1 MNWRA
6 AWALVPGVNHPR
18 PTTIDFLRL
27 TPSWGL
33 AALAPLWLCAGL
45 TLAASMPSLRLGA
58 GQAGLIFGA
67 MLVVLLAGERWG
79 AMRAQ
84 TSNATSYLEGPL
96 TLAFAAASAAAVL
109 LPPVVG
115 VCIIIMAMMVQ
126 GLRDVIAV
134 EDGRL
139 PPAYGSGRLA
149 LLAGS
154 TAPLL
159 ALLAAALI

>member
-1 MNWRA
+1 MNHRA

-18 PTTIDFLRL
+18 PAPLDLLRL

-33 AALAPLWLCAGL
+33 AAIAPLWLCAGL
-45 TLAASMPSLRLGA
+45 ALAAPLPALREGA
-58 GQAGLIFGA
+58 GRAGLIFGA
-67 MLVVLLAGERWG
+67 MLIVLLAGERWG
-79 AMRAQ
+79 VMRAEALKTLGQ
-84 TSNATSYLEGPL
+84 LEGAL
-96 TLAFAAASAAAVL
+96 ALAFATAAAAAVL
-109 LPPVVG
+109 LPPIAG
-115 VCIIIMAMMVQ
+115 LCIIIMVMMMQ

-139 PPAYGSGRLA
+139 PPSYGSGRLA

-159 ALLAAALI
+159 VFLAVALI

>member
-1 MNWRA
+1 MNQGA
-6 AWALVPGVNHPR
+6 AWALVASVNHSR

-33 AALAPLWLCAGL
+33 AALAPVWLCAGL
-45 TLAASMPSLRLGA
+45 ALAASMPSLRLGA
-58 GQAGLIFGA
+58 GQAGLIFAA
-67 MLVVLLAGERWG
+67 MLIVLLAGERWG
-79 AMRAQ
+79 VIRAHVLKA
-84 TSNATSYLEGPL
+84 SNHLEGPL
-96 TLAFAAASAAAVL
+96 TLAFAAAAAAAVL
-109 LPPVVG
+109 LPPIAG
-115 VCIIIMAMMVQ
+115 LCIIIMVMMLQ